1 MNDGD
6 RQDAKVPNRYSSSW
20 KQSALDLVKGE
31 YHIVHDGIL
40 TRRDFSLLFE
50 SDETRRRLPV
60 ETMKQI
66 NVYSDVQIAPSALS
80 LLSKHGV
87 RIAFFD
93 LHGNLQGFYTP
104 YEACNASEGLSR
116 QYELC
121 AQPSLRLEYAKEFE
135 RAAFRSMLATVKYYR
150 KVGCRNIDSQID
162 AIEGLARQV
171 GAAGSVNGLML
182 VEARARSSYYACFDA
197 ILEGSDFAFGAR
209 SKRPPKNEVNAM
221 ISFGNAILYNKLLQI
236 IWRAGLDP
244 KMGIVHSSRDRA
256 ASLHLDFADVF
267 KPLIVDRVVFS
278 LINRREVKRDRHFR
292 GDEQATF
299 LNDEGKR
306 IIVERIGKK
315 LSTQITAG
323 GRHLSYSDF
332 MALEVRKFRD
342 AIFDG
347 ELYEPLRLR

>member
-1 MNDGD
+1 MNEVDQREAG
-6 RQDAKVPNRYSSSW
+6 ASNKYSSSW

-50 SDETRRRLPV
+50 SDDARRRLPV
-60 ETMKQI
+60 EAMKQI

-80 LLSKHGV
+80 LLSKRGV
-87 RIAFFD
+87 RVAFFD
-93 LHGNLQGFYTP
+93 LYGNLQGFYTP
-104 YEACNASEGLSR
+104 YEACNASESLYR

-121 AQPSLRLEYAKEFE
+121 AQLSLRLEYAKEFE
-135 RAAFRSMLATVKYYR
+135 KAALNSMLATVKYYR
-150 KVGCRNIDSQID
+150 KVGCRGIDSQID
-162 AIEGLARQV
+162 AIEGLVRKV
-171 GAAGSVNGLML
+171 GAAGSVNELML
-182 VEARARSSYYACFDA
+182 IEARARSSYYACFDA
-197 ILEGSDFAFGAR
+197 ILEGSDFAFGTR

-236 IWRAGLDP
+236 IWRSGLDP

-256 ASLHLDFADVF
+256 ASLHLDFADIF

-278 LINRREVKRDRHFR
+278 LVNRREVKRDRHFR
-292 GDEQATF
+292 GDDRATF

-306 IIVERIGKK
+306 IFVERIEKK
-315 LSTQITAG
+315 LSTQITVAG
-323 GRHLSYSDF
+323 RRLSYSEF
-332 MALEVRKFRD
+332 MAFEVRKFRD

-347 ELYEPLRLR
+347 ELYEPLRFR

>member
-1 MNDGD
+1 MSDGNL
-6 RQDAKVPNRYSSSW
+6 QDAKIPNRYSSSW

-50 SDETRRRLPV
+50 SDDTRRRLPV

-80 LLSKHGV
+80 LLSKRGV

-135 RAAFRSMLATVKYYR
+135 KAALSSMLVTVKYYR
-150 KVGCRNIDSQID
+150 KVGCRNIDPQID
-162 AIEGLARQV
+162 AIGSLACRLS
-171 GAAGSVNGLML
+171 AAGSVNELML
-182 VEARARSSYYACFDA
+182 IEARARSSYYACFDA
-197 ILEGSDFAFGAR
+197 ILEGSDFVFGTR

-221 ISFGNAILYNKLLQI
+221 ISFGNAILCNKLLQI

-256 ASLHLDFADVF
+256 ASLHLDFADIF
-267 KPLIVDRVVFS
+267 KPLVVDRVVFS
-278 LINRREVKRDRHFR
+278 LVNRREVKRDRHFR
-292 GDEQATF
+292 GDDRATF
-299 LNDEGKR
+299 LNDEGKQFF
-306 IIVERIGKK
+306 VERIEKK
-315 LSTQITAG
+315 LSTQITTG
-323 GRHLSYSDF
+323 GRRLSYGEF
-332 MALEVRKFRD
+332 MAFEVRKFRD

-347 ELYEPLRLR
+347 ELYEPLRFR